1 MKPAPPVINRFKDSL
16 LLLKDCGGAMKGVIL
31 AGGSGTRLH
40 PLTRVTSK
48 QLLPVFDKPMIYYPL
63 TTLILAGVSEV
74 LIITR
79 PDDAPSFKALLGDGS
94 EFGIQISYAEQ
105 PKPAGLAQAPLI
117 AEKFLGGQGFCLI
130 LGDNFLYGS
139 GLGRKLESL
148 QARLGATVFA
158 YQVNDPTQ
166 YGVIEID
173 NEGKAVTIEEKPQNP
188 KSNLAIPGLYFFDNK
203 IVDICKELK
212 PSVRGELE
220 ITDAIKKYMHMGELS
235 VEVLPTGTA
244 WLDMGTFESLLE
256 AGEFVHIV
264 QSRQGMLIGDPVT
277 AMKSRNKSK

>member
-1 MKPAPPVINRFKDSL
+1 MEL
-16 LLLKDCGGAMKGVIL
+16 LQLLKDYGGAMKGVIL

-63 TTLILAGVSEV
+63 TTLILAGVSDV

-117 AEKFLGGQGFCLI
+117 AEKFLDGQGFCLI

-139 GLGRKLESL
+139 GLGRKLQDLETVKG
-148 QARLGATVFA
+148 ARIFA
-158 YQVNDPTQ
+158 YQVKDPTQ
-166 YGVIEID
+166 YGVIEVNDQGMPIS
-173 NEGKAVTIEEKPQNP
+173 IEEKPQNP

-203 IVDICKELK
+203 IVDICKGLK
-212 PSVRGELE
+212 PSARGELE
-220 ITDAIKKYMHMGELS
+220 ITDAIKEYMHLGELS

-264 QSRQGMLIGDPVT
+264 QSRQGILIGDPVT
-277 AMKSRNKSK
+277 AVKSRHKSK